1 MNLVNKDRTHHLY
14 NEKESPINK
23 INISQISQSPV
34 KFDGVFRIHS
44 CRSMIART
52 GKNYL
57 RFIMEDSN
65 GFMTAYK
72 WNPTSS
78 TPSAIADKSH
88 LQIRGKSRYYNGSYI
103 SDIISI
109 KSVSPT
115 PEQQVATLPYS
126 KCSRPESL
134 SKFSDIILNL
144 EHRGLR
150 DLLSNVFSQ
159 EQIVLPFIQVPASL
173 KYHHNYQGGLLEHS
187 LECASII
194 QDLSIFSQTDR
205 ELGISSALLHDLG
218 KIKTIGINFSR
229 PEIGKSIDHDAI
241 TLEICA
247 SALAKF
253 DSNYPKLGIDLRHI
267 LTCRSTRRWGY
278 GPKIPIAHAVQL
290 ADRLSSDRNLKR
302 ASHKPLSAPHHLSA
316 SL

>member
-1 MNLVNKDRTHHLY
+1 MNLVNKRKTHHLY
-14 NEKESPINK
+14 SKKALPTNK
-23 INISQISQSPV
+23 VNISQISKSSV
-34 KFDGVFRIHS
+34 KFDGIFRINS

-57 RFIMEDSN
+57 RFIMEDSS
-65 GFMTAYK
+65 GTMTAYK
-72 WNPTSS
+72 WNPTSAN
-78 TPSAIADKSH
+78 PSAIADKSH
-88 LQIRGKSRYYNGSYI
+88 FQIRGKSRYYNGSYI

-109 KSVSPT
+109 KDVSPT
-115 PEQQVATLPYS
+115 PEQQVATLPHS

-134 SKFSDIILNL
+134 SKFSDIILNI

-150 DLLSNVFSQ
+150 NLLSNVFSQ
-159 EQIVLPFIQVPASL
+159 EHIFLPFIQVPASL

-218 KIKTIGINFSR
+218 KIKTIGVNFSR

-253 DSNYPKLGIDLRHI
+253 DQDYPKLGIDLRHI

-278 GPKIPIAHAVQL
+278 EPKIPIAHAVQL
-290 ADRLSSDRNLKR
+290 ADRLSSDRSLKR
-302 ASHKPLSAPHHLSA
+302 SSH
-316 SL
+316 SLVKITP